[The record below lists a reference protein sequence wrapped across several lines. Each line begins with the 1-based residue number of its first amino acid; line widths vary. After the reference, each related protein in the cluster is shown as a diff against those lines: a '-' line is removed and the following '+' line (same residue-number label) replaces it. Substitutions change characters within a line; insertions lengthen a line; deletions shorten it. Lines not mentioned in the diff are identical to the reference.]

1 MGVAEASGFLTYQ
14 NVDYKL
20 LQFHFHTPSEHR
32 LDDALSKGE
41 VHLVHQSAAG
51 KYLVVA
57 FLIEEDVS
65 SPAYWGPDILDK
77 FPKTAE
83 DSPRGAL
90 TLAYKALLQGLLGG
104 QAASP
109 YWAYSGSFT
118 TPPCT
123 EEVTWIVSQKMAK
136 MSSEHIKALQTAT
149 GVNNRPVRPLND
161 RVVYTSP

>member
-1 MGVAEASGFLTYQ
+1 M
-14 NVDYKL
+14 
-20 LQFHFHTPSEHR
+20 
-32 LDDALSKGE
+32 
-41 VHLVHQSAAG
+41 
-51 KYLVVA
+51 VA

-123 EEVTWIVSQKMAK
+123 EEVTWIVSQKV
-136 MSSEHIKALQTAT
+136 ALLFSFLLLPCLSQ
-149 GVNNRPVRPLND
+149 PICPSND
-161 RVVYTSP
+161 RGTASKHMLGCPGIGIFDWDSSCMGRLAAMPGYLRYQCR